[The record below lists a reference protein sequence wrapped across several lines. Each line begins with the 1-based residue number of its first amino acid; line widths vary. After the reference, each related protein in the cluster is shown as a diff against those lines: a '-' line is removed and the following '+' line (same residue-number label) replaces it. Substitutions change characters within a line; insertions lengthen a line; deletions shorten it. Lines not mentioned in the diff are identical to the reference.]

1 MDANEVKEKPEEA
14 IARTGMELYELGT
27 RDTGQGEAELDRL
40 LTHLMGLV
48 EDAKTDAA
56 AAKVPTVEDLTAAL
70 ARGDLVAKARAN
82 AKGFAITFHDRAG
95 VEKVTVAPHVDHV
108 PSVPT
113 TLEGAKKGEVTL
125 QAALVQIVEESIA
138 YAKGDLVLLRQI
150 LSDHVFTLVRPAS
163 ETPLV
168 ANQKVDWLVSRVMG
182 WLERV
187 NVERVTREDLTAL
200 VASLAARK
208 R

>member
-138 YAKGDLVLLRQI
+138 YAKGDSCFSVRFSRTTSSRSCARRLRRR
-150 LSDHVFTLVRPAS
+150 S
-163 ETPLV
+163 
-168 ANQKVDWLVSRVMG
+168 SR
-182 WLERV
+182 
-187 NVERVTREDLTAL
+187 TRRWTG
-200 VASLAARK
+200 SSRG
-208 R
+208 